1 VEETMLPSDKINFE
15 KIQFLV
21 VDSNHH
27 SLNLTTAVVA
37 GFGAHNILKCA
48 TVAEARDIVC
58 GHPIDFLLISAQ
70 MADEDGYAFVRWLRR
85 KAPEVNRFIPIIAL
99 SSHTRRSQ
107 VLAARDCGVQGVITK
122 PLVPKVLIERAFWVA
137 HDDRRYIECDEYV
150 GPDRRFQN
158 LGPPQGIEGRREED
172 MQVAAEASDIE
183 AEHEA
188 AEQIKAA
195 R

>member
-1 VEETMLPSDKINFE
+1 MLPSDKINFE

-21 VDSNHH
+21 VDNNHH
-27 SLNLTTAVVA
+27 SLKLMTAVVT

-58 GHPIDFLLISAQ
+58 GQPIDFLLISAQ
-70 MADEDGYAFVRWLRR
+70 MSDEDGYAFVRWLRR
-85 KAPEVNRFIPIIAL
+85 KAPEVNRFIPVIAL

-122 PLVPKVLIERAFWVA
+122 QLVPKVLLERAFWVA
-137 HDDRRYIECDEYV
+137 HDVRRYIECDEYV
-150 GPDRRFQN
+150 GPDRRFQI
-158 LGPPQGIEGRREED
+158 LGAPAGIEGRREED
-172 MQVAAEASDIE
+172 LKAAAESSDIE

-188 AEQIKAA
+188 AEQVKAA